1 MNKNELIDHFTIEL
15 LDNLFSGWNLNAD
28 PASPQAEKIRELFKR
43 SGLDKQTGN
52 IVDLFKMLKLARD
65 RQGLS
70 PQAFDI
76 SRQDLTGLALKHQQI
91 DEHRVSV
98 GGRVNKALPIV
109 AEAGSRIEWYLE
121 QKDVS
126 APSGIQLWDRIEQN
140 HSRIRQ
146 LLGMNMEDWNS
157 FSGQLRFAVESVDT
171 LGEILNLP
179 PEVIEEVSR
188 VNRNY
193 RMRLTPYYAGLIMP
207 ETLDDPVLLQAVP
220 TGEMLDNA
228 GIEIP
233 PVAADHSPARLID
246 QFYPRVVTIKA
257 TNMCAMYC
265 THCLRIAHIGKK
277 DRIYPGEAYAEAIK
291 YIRDDSRIRDV
302 LITGGDAFMLPD
314 EMLLRLLDAL
324 DSIDH
329 VRVKRLGTRIP
340 VTTPQRITGK
350 LLDILEM
357 SNDRKPLR
365 IVTQINTAQE
375 VTPVSRE
382 AFKQLSRRVSAV
394 MNQAVLLKGINDTRV
409 KMWKLCETIQEAY
422 VRPYY
427 IFNCSYR
434 NPQFAH
440 LRVPVKTGQDIVES
454 MYGNISGDAIPRFI
468 ATAGG
473 KIPLHSSNVSGADGS
488 ELILRK
494 PWSGEEVRYPDPDPA
509 EYVRQDTAFNK
520 FEKNDGHDAGDQ
532 GREPCRP
539 KGQENLPVPGK
550 GEKERAI

>member
-1 MNKNELIDHFTIEL
+1 MNKFDKLDNFTMDL
-15 LDNLFSGWNLNAD
+15 LDHLFSGSD
-28 PASPQAEKIRELFKR
+28 DKSDVQAYQVSSIQELFSK
-43 SGLDKQTGN
+43 SMSEDLTGN
-52 IVDLFKMLKLARD
+52 IVDLFQVLKKVRSKY
-65 RQGLS
+65 GLS
-70 PQAFDI
+70 PLAFNL
-76 SRQDLTGLALKHQQI
+76 SREDLSALALKHQDI
-91 DEHRVSV
+91 DEHKVSI
-98 GGRVNKALPIV
+98 GGRVNRALPIV
-109 AEAGSRIEWYLE
+109 EEAGSRVEWYLE

-126 APSGIQLWDRIEQN
+126 APSGIELWDRIEDN

-146 LLGMNMEDWNS
+146 ILGMTDKDWNS
-157 FSGQLRFAVESVDT
+157 FSGQLKFAIESLDT
-171 LGEILNLP
+171 LGRILRLP
-179 PEVIEEVSR
+179 PKAMREVGR
-188 VNRNY
+188 VTRNY

-220 TGEMLDNA
+220 TGEMVDNA

-277 DRIYPGEAYAEAIK
+277 DRIYKSQAYEEALD
-291 YIRDDSRIRDV
+291 YIRRDSRIRDV
-302 LITGGDAFMLPD
+302 LVTGGDSFMLPN
-314 EMLLRLLDAL
+314 EMIARILGEL

-340 VTTPQRITGK
+340 VTTPQRVNSE
-350 LLDILEM
+350 LLDILDN
-357 SNDRKPLR
+357 SNDKKPVR
-365 IVTQINTAQE
+365 VVTQINTAQE
-375 VTPVSRE
+375 ITPVSRE
-382 AFKQLSRRVSAV
+382 AFKQISRRVSAV

-440 LRVPVKTGQDIVES
+440 LRVPVEKGQDIVES
-454 MYGNISGDAIPRFI
+454 MYGNISGDAIPRYI

-473 KIPLHSSNVSGADGS
+473 KIPLHRSNVVGVDGN

-494 PWSGEEVRYPDPDPA
+494 PWSGEEVRYPDPAPE
-509 EYVRQDTAFNK
+509 EYARKDFA
-520 FEKNDGHDAGDQ
+520 FEKY
-532 GREPCRP
+532 REH
-539 KGQENLPVPGK
+539 
-550 GEKERAI
+550 